1 MSEIKA
7 LGKLREYAD
16 DVCSKRDQREL
27 RQYID
32 ELEAEVNDNHMRLP
46 VDADGV
52 PIRVGDSV
60 NMEDSDKEFT
70 VQLVGDTCFRGQ
82 LLGTGAMET
91 HYSRCC
97 LHVKPRTLEDVLEDY
112 ADEYYRLVRD
122 GQGGMVASKTRGAAA
137 EIRELLGGDGDE

>member
-7 LGKLREYAD
+7 LEKLRKYAD

-32 ELEAEVNDNHMRLP
+32 ELESEVNDNYMRLP

-70 VQLVGDTCFRGQ
+70 VQLVGDICFRGQ

-97 LHVKPRTLEDVLEDY
+97 CHVKPRTLEDILQDVWGDVIEID
-112 ADEYYRLVRD
+112 D
-122 GQGGMVASKTRGAAA
+122 AAA
-137 EIRELLGGDGDE
+137 EIRELLGVDGDE